1 MPMAT
6 PARASLNFVVQDDR
20 GFKALVKIRAHI
32 DDILT
37 STSVLG
43 TFATDV
49 GSVGTAVAAMTNAKV
64 VSTGFSTE
72 WDLAQEPSTETGTYQ
87 LVIQGAHM
95 QFADGAGLREY
106 ITIPAPKDT
115 LFLTSGQDNL
125 IVVNPASSLVTGL
138 QTAASNFNTPG
149 DGVVFAQ
156 FFGGQLREA
165 KPRRRRVLQGA

>member
-43 TFATDV
+43 TFTTDV

-64 VSTGFSTE
+64 VSTGFSTGG
-72 WDLAQEPSTETGTYQ
+72 DLAQEPAPATGTEQ

-125 IVVNPASSLVTGL
+125 IVVNPASSLVAGL

-149 DGVVFAQ
+149 EGVVFAQ

-165 KPRRRRVLQGA
+165 QRRRRRVLQGA